1 MLRYA
6 VLVLVSILSIGIFAQ
21 YELEDSSA
29 YQGKKDAFK
38 LIEHSVGT
46 AGGRVLFHQDPRIE
60 LLINENKSSGT
71 KELQGFRVQVF
82 SSNAQRTAKD
92 EAFSIEQRLVQAFPS
107 HKVYVTY
114 TSPFWKVR
122 LGDFIDQESAKEFT
136 EELLQKFPALR
147 KDTYTVRERITVLDK

>member
-6 VLVLVSILSIGIFAQ
+6 VLVLVSVLSIGVFAQ

-29 YQGKKDAFK
+29 FQSQKDAFK
-38 LIEHSVGT
+38 LIEQSVGT
-46 AGGRVLFHQDPRIE
+46 AGGSVLFHQDPRIE

-92 EAFSIEQRLVQAFPS
+92 EAFRIEQRLVQAFPS